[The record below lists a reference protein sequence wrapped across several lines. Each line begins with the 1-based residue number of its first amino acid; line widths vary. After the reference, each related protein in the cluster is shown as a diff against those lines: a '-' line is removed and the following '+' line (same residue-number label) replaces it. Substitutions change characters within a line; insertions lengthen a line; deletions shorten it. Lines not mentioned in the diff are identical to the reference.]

1 MTDELKGQI
10 EQAAEVLKQ
19 FGAREVFLFG
29 SAATGEM
36 DDYSDI
42 DMAVSG
48 LPAQEFFRAWSKAG
62 DRISR
67 RELDL
72 VDLDEDRPF
81 TRYLKR
87 KEGRLQRVG

>member
-19 FGAREVFLFG
+19 FGAKEVYVFG
-29 SAATGEM
+29 SAVTGEM
-36 DDYSDI
+36 DEYSDI
-42 DMAVSG
+42 DLAVSG
-48 LPAQEFFRAWSKAG
+48 LPAKEFFRAWSKAG
-62 DRISR
+62 DRIPR

-72 VDLDEDRPF
+72 VDLDDDRPF
-81 TRYLKR
+81 TKYLKR